1 MPVTDD
7 PTSVRSRPPASAG
20 FGRAAAWTVL
30 GTIIPGL
37 GLWRAGRRVAGGI
50 ALTIFVLLAAGGVAL
65 AAGGRQLLVSAAT
78 DPFVLTAAAIGLAV
92 LALLWAAVITGTYL
106 ALRPRPASPG
116 RRVAGAALVG
126 VLSFAVAAP
135 LAVGAGMAWSTA
147 DFVRTVFTEEE
158 PEPGAPTVNAADP
171 WADRD
176 RLTLLVI
183 GGDYDS
189 SRDAR
194 MSIRADSAIVASI
207 DTRTGVTTLISLPR
221 NTMRM
226 PFPKASPLH
235 RYYPNGFGPATV
247 ADDHEF
253 YLDAMYRNVPASVP
267 AKLFAGVKNPG
278 AEVMKASV
286 GEALGLPIDYYVQI
300 DMNGFKQFVNAIG
313 GLTVNINYPVP
324 VGGDTDRRIP
334 PRRYLP
340 VGPNQHLG
348 GGDALWYARG
358 RYGLKDYDRMARQR
372 CVIHAVA
379 QQATPANLVLN
390 FQQVLASGKDSIRTD
405 VPRTLLAPM
414 AELAVRI
421 QGTKL
426 RSLAF
431 EHGVDG
437 WSYLNPD
444 FARARK
450 RVQQTLRAA
459 GKANHGGTTSSA
471 SPTRVDSELDAR
483 ELGKN
488 PDLDVACAYHP
499 AK

>member
-1 MPVTDD
+1 MVDDD
-7 PTSVRSRPPASAG
+7 PTPADRPPATG
-20 FGRAAAWTVL
+20 FGHAAAWTTL
-30 GTIIPGL
+30 GTVVPGV
-37 GLWRAGRRVAGGI
+37 GLWRAGRRIPGSIALAVFALLVAGGVTL
-50 ALTIFVLLAAGGVAL
+50 ATFGRHLLIG
-65 AAGGRQLLVSAAT
+65 AAT
-78 DPFVLTAAAIGLAV
+78 DPSVLTAAAIGLVV
-92 LALLWAAVITGTYL
+92 LALLWAAVVAATCL
-106 ALRPRPASPG
+106 ALRPRPSG
-116 RRVAGAALVG
+116 VVQRVAGAALVG

-147 DFVRTVFTEEE
+147 EFVRTVFTEEE
-158 PEPGAPTVNAADP
+158 PDPAAPTVDAANP
-171 WADRD
+171 WAGRD
-176 RLTLLVI
+176 RLNLLVI

-194 MSIRADSAIVASI
+194 LSIRADSTIVASI

-235 RYYPNGFGPATV
+235 RYYPHGFGPDTV
-247 ADDHEF
+247 VDDHEF
-253 YLDAMYRNVPASVP
+253 YLDAMYRNVPATVP
-267 AKLFAGVKNPG
+267 AKVFAGVKNPG
-278 AEVMKASV
+278 AEAMKASV

-324 VGGDTDRRIP
+324 VGGDTDRKIP
-334 PRRYLP
+334 PKRYLP
-340 VGPNQHLG
+340 VGADQHLG

-405 VPRTLLAPM
+405 VPRTLIAPM
-414 AELAVRI
+414 AELAGRI

-437 WSYLNPD
+437 WSFLNPD
-444 FARARK
+444 FAKARK

-459 GKANHGGTTSSA
+459 GKANDGGATASA
-471 SPTRVDSELDAR
+471 APIRAGSEAAAR

>member
-1 MPVTDD
+1 MVDDD
-7 PTSVRSRPPASAG
+7 PTPADHAPATG
-20 FGRAAAWTVL
+20 FGHAALWTVL
-30 GTIIPGL
+30 GTIVPGA
-37 GLWRAGRRVAGGI
+37 GLWRAGRRIPGGI
-50 ALTIFVLLAAGGVAL
+50 ALVTFALLVAGGATL
-65 AAGGRQLLVSAAT
+65 ATGGRQLLIGAAT
-78 DPFVLTAAAIGLAV
+78 DPSVLTAAATGLVV
-92 LALLWAAVITGTYL
+92 LALLWAAVVTATYL
-106 ALRPRPASPG
+106 ALRPRPASPAQ
-116 RRVAGAALVG
+116 RVAGAALVG

-147 DFVRTVFTEEE
+147 EFVRTVFTEEE
-158 PEPGAPTVNAADP
+158 PDPAAPTVDAADP
-171 WADRD
+171 WAGRE
-176 RLTLLVI
+176 RLNLLVI

-194 MSIRADSAIVASI
+194 LSIRADTTIVASI
-207 DTRTGVTTLISLPR
+207 DTRSGVTTLISLPR

-226 PFPKASPLH
+226 PFPKTSPLH
-235 RYYPNGFGPATV
+235 RYYPNGFGPAAV
-247 ADDHEF
+247 VDDDDF
-253 YLDAMYRNVPASVP
+253 YLDAMYRNVPATVP
-267 AKLFAGVKNPG
+267 AKVFAGAKNPG

-313 GLTVNINYPVP
+313 GITVNINYPVP
-324 VGGDTDRRIP
+324 VGGDTDRKIP
-334 PRRYLP
+334 PKRYLP
-340 VGPNQHLG
+340 VGPEQHLG

-405 VPRTLLAPM
+405 VPRALIAPM
-414 AELAVRI
+414 AELAGRI

-431 EHGVDG
+431 ETGVDG
-437 WSYLNPD
+437 WSFLNPD
-444 FARARK
+444 FAKARK

-459 GKANHGGTTSSA
+459 GKANDAGASA
-471 SPTRVDSELDAR
+471 SAAPTRADSEAAAR

-499 AK
+499 AR